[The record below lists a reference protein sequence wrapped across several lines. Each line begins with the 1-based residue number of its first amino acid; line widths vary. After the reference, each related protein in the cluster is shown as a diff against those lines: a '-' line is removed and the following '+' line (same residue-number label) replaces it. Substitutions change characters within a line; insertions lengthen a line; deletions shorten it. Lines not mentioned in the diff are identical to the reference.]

1 MDEKEVK
8 ILRER
13 ERERERTRERERER
27 EKDEALFLKEKKT
40 SGYM

>member
-1 MDEKEVK
+1 MK

>member
-8 ILRER
+8 ILR

>member
-1 MDEKEVK
+1 MK
-8 ILRER
+8 ILR